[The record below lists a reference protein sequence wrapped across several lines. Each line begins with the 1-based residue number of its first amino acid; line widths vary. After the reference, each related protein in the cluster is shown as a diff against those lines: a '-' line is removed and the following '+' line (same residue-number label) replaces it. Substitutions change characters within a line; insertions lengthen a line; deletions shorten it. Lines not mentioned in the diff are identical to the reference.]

1 MKEHMKVIP
10 PSAQR
15 LIDIVSSISG
25 EDITK
30 KSRRPAVVAA
40 RSIYYKILRDHEEWS
55 LVRTGAPLNKD
66 HATVKHGIAT
76 LDHFLSI
83 EKNLNEMYRRCL
95 NLYVNNED
103 AMDPISRTEVDE
115 RISKLDNRIL
125 DLNSYIADLK
135 AENSTLKKELSMYSD
150 FTSMLK
156 LMVPPSKMG
165 AAIKKTRAVLNGL

>member
-1 MKEHMKVIP
+1 MKVIP

-83 EKNLNEMYRRCL
+83 EKNLNELYRRCL
-95 NLYVNNED
+95 NMYVNNED
-103 AMDPISRTEVDE
+103 IIDPISRAEVDE

-135 AENSTLKKELSMYSD
+135 AENSTLKKERSMYSE